1 MLLPPHLW
9 QIYHVCWLWK
19 LSYAPCC
26 KHLPTSFEWGF
37 IPFTSVRS
45 LLCMHPSVQ
54 KYLQK
59 SNPYLASSLAL
70 FPVLLSVNCTAKS
83 PPQIQP
89 QQKRNHLN
97 KINVAGTGTNVLK
110 WDICC
115 MGVKRTGGFE
125 QLRKIMKTT
134 VQFLLQMFYSF
145 EKNFIQFYLMWQRDI
160 NLSFE
165 FVEM

>member
-1 MLLPPHLW
+1 
-9 QIYHVCWLWK
+9 
-19 LSYAPCC
+19 
-26 KHLPTSFEWGF
+26 
-37 IPFTSVRS
+37 
-45 LLCMHPSVQ
+45 MHPSVQ
-54 KYLQK
+54 KYLHK

-70 FPVLLSVNCTAKS
+70 FPVLLSVNCAAKS

-97 KINVAGTGTNVLK
+97 KINVAGAGTNVLK

-115 MGVKRTGGFE
+115 MGVKRTGAFE

-145 EKNFIQFYLMWQRDI
+145 EKNFIQFYLM
-160 NLSFE
+160 
-165 FVEM
+165 